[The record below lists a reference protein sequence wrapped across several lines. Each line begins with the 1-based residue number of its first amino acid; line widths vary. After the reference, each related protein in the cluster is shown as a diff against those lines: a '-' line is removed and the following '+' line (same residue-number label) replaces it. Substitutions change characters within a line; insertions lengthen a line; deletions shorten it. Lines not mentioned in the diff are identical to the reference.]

1 MLSVR
6 SRIVQS
12 GMPLALLVGALVLFA
27 GCAPQE
33 AEEEE
38 TAAAEQETL
47 VVAIGAEPESLDP
60 VNMTSAPAATV
71 GEHVVERLIYM
82 EEDGSLV
89 PMLAESWESNDDSTV
104 WTFNIRQGVSFHDGE
119 PLNAEAVA
127 VNLRRFVDPE
137 VGAAYAFLLGTVEE
151 IEAVGEYELQLTLS
165 QPFAPIL
172 AHLSHSFIGIVS
184 PAQLE
189 GLGPDD
195 SFEVPV
201 GTGPYVMTDWSRGES
216 ISLEVNEDY
225 YGDIPE
231 IEEVRFDFIPES
243 SALIVALETGE
254 ADAIMRVPPQ
264 EVERVEAEDGIEVV
278 FEESVRTIYIGFNNL
293 REPFDDARVRQAL
306 NYAIDKQAIVDG
318 LFEGVFTVADA
329 PIVPSVFGHESVG
342 PYEYNPDRARELLA
356 EAGYP
361 DGFSMTLHHPTG
373 RYLLDATVA
382 EAVQDMLGD
391 VGIDATL
398 ETREWSSY
406 LDFTSQPP
414 EQAEYDAFMLGWG
427 TVTLDSDYGLYALLH
442 SRQWNP
448 NGNNRGFYE
457 NERVDE
463 LLDEA
468 RVETDR
474 ARREEIYSEAVELIW
489 EDAPWIFL
497 YNEGQI
503 NANRTNVE
511 GLIHHPLEN
520 LSVWDASFEE

>member
-1 MLSVR
+1 MRGIVKMWSVTTVWMLVSLIAVGSV
-6 SRIVQS
+6 
-12 GMPLALLVGALVLFA
+12 FA
-27 GCAPQE
+27 GGAQE
-33 AEEEE
+33 LESAEERD
-38 TAAAEQETL
+38 TL
-47 VVAIGAEPESLDP
+47 RIGIGAEPESLDP

-82 EEDGSLV
+82 EEDGSLT
-89 PMLAESWESNDDSTV
+89 PMLATDWEANDDSTV
-104 WTFNIRQGVSFHDGE
+104 WTFQIREGVTFHDGE

-127 VNLRRFVDPE
+127 VNLRRFVDPD
-137 VGAAYAFLLGTVEE
+137 VGAAYAFLLGTVES
-151 IEAVGEYELQLTLS
+151 IEATGEYELTMELS

-195 SFEVPV
+195 TFEIPI
-201 GTGPYVMTDWSRGES
+201 GTGPYRMTEWSRGEQ
-216 ISLEVNEDY
+216 IVLEVNENY
-225 YGDIPE
+225 YGDLSEIPT
-231 IEEVRFDFIPES
+231 IEFDFIPES

-264 EVERVEAEDGIEVV
+264 ETDRLEAIPEIEVV
-278 FEESVRTIYIGFNNL
+278 YETSVRTVYIGFNNQK
-293 REPFDDARVRQAL
+293 EPFDDPRVRQAL
-306 NYAIDKQAIVDG
+306 NYAVDKQAIVDG
-318 LFEGVFTVADA
+318 LFDGVFNVSDA
-329 PIVPSVFGHESVG
+329 PVVPAVFGHTSVG
-342 PYEYNPDRARELLA
+342 PYEYNPERARELLA
-356 EAGYP
+356 EAGFE
-361 DGFSMTLHHPTG
+361 DGLDMTLHHPTG

-382 EAVQDMLGD
+382 EAVQDMLAE
-391 VGIDATL
+391 VGVNATL

-406 LDFTSQPP
+406 LEFTSQPP
-414 EQAEYDAFMLGWG
+414 EEAEYDAFMLGWG

-463 LLDEA
+463 LLDDA

-474 ARREEIYSEAVELIW
+474 EAREELYAEAIELIW

-497 YNEGQI
+497 YDQGQI

-520 LSVWDASFEE
+520 LSAWDAYFAD